1 MELIG
6 WLYQFYI
13 SEKKDEVFDSFGKG
27 KKAEAKDIPAAT
39 QIFTPNWIV
48 KYMVENTAGKVWLD
62 KHPNSPLKGEMK
74 YLVENESD
82 GTREPIIKDV
92 EELTLIDPA
101 CGSGHIL
108 VEGFDLL
115 YKMHME
121 RYYSPEDAVDSILKH
136 NLFGL
141 DIDDRAAQLAT
152 FAVLLKAAQCD
163 RNVWS
168 RDVLPNVHS
177 MPEKRP
183 FGMQEV
189 KDFLGKDGVKH
200 ATELDLC
207 LMSMQDAKNRGS
219 VMKLKLSSEA
229 HDFVSQRFNELKA
242 ASYRDFNEEAVL
254 KDISPFIP
262 VLLALT
268 RKFTSVV
275 ANPPYMGQKNMNAD
289 LKAYVN
295 KHYPIS
301 KSDLFAVFMESMI
314 DMTVRSMREWALSL
328 IGRLGCFSRAIRE
341 AACCNSLVRNR
352 SIVFCTCG
360 GRTFGMAH
368 YWVRC
373 LCD

>member
-152 FAVLLKAAQCD
+152 FRGAAQ
-163 RNVWS
+163 
-168 RDVLPNVHS
+168 
-177 MPEKRP
+177 
-183 FGMQEV
+183 G
-189 KDFLGKDGVKH
+189 
-200 ATELDLC
+200 
-207 LMSMQDAKNRGS
+207 
-219 VMKLKLSSEA
+219 
-229 HDFVSQRFNELKA
+229 
-242 ASYRDFNEEAVL
+242 
-254 KDISPFIP
+254 
-262 VLLALT
+262 
-268 RKFTSVV
+268 
-275 ANPPYMGQKNMNAD
+275 
-289 LKAYVN
+289 
-295 KHYPIS
+295 
-301 KSDLFAVFMESMI
+301 
-314 DMTVRSMREWALSL
+314 RSMRPE
-328 IGRLGCFSRAIRE
+328 
-341 AACCNSLVRNR
+341 
-352 SIVFCTCG
+352 
-360 GRTFGMAH
+360 
-368 YWVRC
+368 C
-373 LCD
+373 LEP